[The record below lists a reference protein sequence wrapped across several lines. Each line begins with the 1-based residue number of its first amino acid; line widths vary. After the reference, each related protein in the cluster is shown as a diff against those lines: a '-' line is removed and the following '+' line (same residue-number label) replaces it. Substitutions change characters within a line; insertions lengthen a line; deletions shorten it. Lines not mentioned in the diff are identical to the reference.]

1 MKWSTAECSPPQKVT
16 RGRTHSSVSRSESSN
31 SEAMLSPDPSN
42 STAQPSLVTSAID
55 IFGDTSP
62 ANNSNAYRE
71 RLDALGATFQNIEQK
86 FQVNFCRIC
95 MCLEYQSTE

>member
-1 MKWSTAECSPPQKVT
+1 MDVIAGYSLKWSASESSPPQKVT

-42 STAQPSLVTSAID
+42 STTQPSLATSTVD

-62 ANNSNAYRE
+62 ANNSSAYRE

-86 FQVNFCRIC
+86 FQVNFFH
-95 MCLEYQSTE
+95 